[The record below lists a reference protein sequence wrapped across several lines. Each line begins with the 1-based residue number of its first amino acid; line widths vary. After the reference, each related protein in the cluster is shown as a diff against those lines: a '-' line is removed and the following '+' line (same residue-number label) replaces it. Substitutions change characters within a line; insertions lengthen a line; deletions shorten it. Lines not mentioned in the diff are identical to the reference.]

1 MNRSDVEEHVRKI
14 VAKIFDVPPDEIRR
28 ETGFEA
34 LGADSLHIVELG
46 MAIEETF
53 GIEIAEATARQLGS
67 VQSVIDYVLQHA
79 DLK

>member
-1 MNRSDVEEHVRKI
+1 MNRSDVEERVRTI

-28 ETGFEA
+28 ETEFES

-46 MAIEETF
+46 MAVEETF
-53 GIEIAEATARQLGS
+53 GLEISEATARQLGS
-67 VQSVIDYVLQHA
+67 VQTVIDYVLQHA